1 MGMQFPPQ
9 LRRAPRAVLAAVVLC
24 GGFALISPA
33 RAVAATSDLSNPPGE
48 AGGLSNG
55 VPTASVDPAEL
66 QFDGS
71 EGGPVGGAAQGG
83 YVMASSDGKIYT
95 FGGAAAAGQPRDFR
109 LTKPVVDIAGTPSGL
124 GYWLVASDG
133 GIFTFGDAG
142 YFGSLGNL
150 RLNKPI
156 VGMAGTPNGRGYWL
170 VAADGG
176 IFSFGD
182 ATFHGS
188 TGDLVLK
195 ERITGMAATPTGRGY
210 WLVASDGG
218 IFSFGDA
225 AFKGSTG
232 NLTLTQPIVGM
243 AATATGNG
251 YWMVASDGG
260 IFCFGDATF
269 KGSTGNIRL
278 AEPIVGMAATATGN
292 GYWLGAADGGVFTFG
307 DAEFKGSMTAGLL
320 NGRIVGM
327 MPQGGDVRAPV
338 LRHLAFGPT
347 TIDTSNGPATVKFRA
362 NITDDLA
369 GHGLNPPSWRGEGE
383 TQVIFANPAGQ
394 LTHLGL
400 NVFFR
405 DSDRIAGDRLDGI
418 YRSYAVLPPN
428 SPPGIWR
435 LSSITMSDNVG
446 NRVNIDGAVLAQAG
460 FPTTFEQ
467 IGVGD
472 ADAPEV
478 VGLSVTPD
486 RIDTSLGPAEV
497 RVSARVVDH
506 GTGVASV
513 NAGVSNR
520 NTNTGG
526 FLQRVSGDEHDGVY
540 EGRLTIPRYA
550 HQGWWSAGVQV
561 IDNARN
567 LNGFG
572 ANFPSA
578 GFTQVAPGDENPPTV
593 VSVAITPPS
602 IDTSASAATVT
613 ATVHVTDDL
622 SGLTTTEGF
631 AEPWMSYQLFFLSP
645 SQQMVEGR
653 LRFVSGTARDALYE
667 ATVTVPRYSEQ
678 GTWRLNQISV
688 RDNALNWNYLQP
700 DVANPPTFEVVRTEN
715 RP

>member
-1 MGMQFPPQ
+1 MGMSFRPR
-9 LRRAPRAVLAAVVLC
+9 LRRAPRVVLAAVVLC
-24 GGFALISPA
+24 AGFALTSPS
-33 RAVAATSDLSNPPGE
+33 RAAADTSDPSGTT
-48 AGGLSNG
+48 GGVSNG
-55 VPTASVDPAEL
+55 IPTAAVDPADL
-66 QFDGS
+66 QFEGS
-71 EGGPVGGAAQGG
+71 GAAPVGGAAQGG
-83 YVMASSDGKIYT
+83 YLMASSDGKVYA
-95 FGGAAAAGQPRDFR
+95 FGGAVAGQPRDFR
-109 LTKPVVDIAGTPSGL
+109 LTKPVVDIAGTPSGQ

-156 VGMAGTPNGRGYWL
+156 VGMAGTPTGRGYWLVAADGGIFSFGDAAFHGSTGHLELRERITGMAATPTGRGYWL

-182 ATFHGS
+182 ATFRGS
-188 TGDLVLK
+188 TGH
-195 ERITGMAATPTGRGY
+195 
-210 WLVASDGG
+210 
-218 IFSFGDA
+218 
-225 AFKGSTG
+225 
-232 NLTLTQPIVGM
+232 LTLAQPIVGM

-269 KGSTGNIRL
+269 KGSTGNIPL
-278 AEPIVGMAATATGN
+278 AQPIVGMAATATGN

-307 DAEFKGSMTAGLL
+307 DAEFKGSMSAGLL

-347 TIDTSNGPATVKFRA
+347 KIDTSNGPAMIKFRA
-362 NITDDLA
+362 NITDDLS
-369 GHGLNPPSWRGEGE
+369 GHGVDPPSLRGEGE

-394 LTHLGL
+394 LPHLGL

-418 YRSYAVLPPN
+418 YRSYGVVPAN

-435 LSSITMSDNVG
+435 LSSITMSDAVG
-446 NRVNIDGAVLAQAG
+446 NRVSIDGAVLAQAG

-467 IGVGD
+467 VGAGD
-472 ADAPEV
+472 AEAPEV
-478 VGLSVTPD
+478 TALSVTPD
-486 RIDTSLGPAEV
+486 RIDTSQGPAEV
-497 RVSARVVDH
+497 RVSARVVDQ
-506 GTGVASV
+506 GSGVASV
-513 NAGVSNR
+513 NAGFNNR

-526 FLQRVSGDEHDGVY
+526 FLQLVSGDSHDGVY
-540 EGRLTIPRYA
+540 EGTVTIPRYA
-550 HQGWWSAGVQV
+550 HQGWWAAGVQV
-561 IDNARN
+561 LDGARN
-567 LNGFG
+567 INGFG
-572 ANFPSA
+572 ANFPST
-578 GFTQVAPGDENPPTV
+578 GFTQTGPGDENPPTV
-593 VSVAITPPS
+593 VSVAVSPPS
-602 IDTSASAATVT
+602 IDTSAGAATVT
-613 ATVHVTDDL
+613 ATVHVVDDL

-645 SQQMVEGR
+645 SHQMVEGW
-653 LRFVSGTARDALYE
+653 LRFVSGTERDALYE
-667 ATVTVPRYSEQ
+667 ATITVPRYSEQ
-678 GTWRLNQISV
+678 GIWRLNQISV

-700 DVANPPTFEVVRTEN
+700 NVANPPTFEVVRTEN

>member
-1 MGMQFPPQ
+1 MGMSLRPS
-9 LRRAPRAVLAAVVLC
+9 LRRAARVVLASLMLS
-24 GGFALISPA
+24 GGFALTSTS
-33 RAVAATSDLSNPPGE
+33 RAIAATSDFSNPPGTT
-48 AGGLSNG
+48 GGLSNG
-55 VPTASVDPAEL
+55 VQTAPVDPADL
-66 QFDGS
+66 QFEGS
-71 EGGPVGGAAQGG
+71 GDAPVGGTPQGG

-95 FGGAAAAGQPRDFR
+95 FGGAVAAEAPRDFR
-109 LTKPVVDIAGTPSGL
+109 LTKPVVDIAGTPSGQ

-156 VGMAGTPNGRGYWL
+156 VGMAATPTGQGYWL

-182 ATFHGS
+182 AAFHGS

-195 ERITGMAATPTGRGY
+195 ERITGMAATPTGQGY

-225 AFKGSTG
+225 SFKGSTG
-232 NLTLTQPIVGM
+232 NLTLAQPIVGM

-269 KGSTGNIRL
+269 KGSTGNVRL
-278 AEPIVGMAATATGN
+278 AQPIVGMAATATGN

-307 DAEFKGSMTAGLL
+307 DAEFKGSMAAGQL

-347 TIDTSNGPATVKFRA
+347 KIDTSNGPATIKFRA
-362 NITDDLA
+362 NITDDLS
-369 GHGLNPPSWRGEGE
+369 GHGVDPVLARGDRGE

-394 LTHLGL
+394 LTHLGV

-418 YRSYAVLPPN
+418 YRAYAVVPAN

-435 LSSITMSDNVG
+435 LSSITMSDAVG
-446 NRVNIDGAVLAQAG
+446 NRVSIDGAVLAQAG

-467 IGVGD
+467 VGAGD
-472 ADAPEV
+472 AEAPEV
-478 VGLSVTPD
+478 LGLTVTPD
-486 RIDTSLGPAEV
+486 QIDTSQAAAEV
-497 RVSARVVDH
+497 RVSARVVDR

-513 NAGVSNR
+513 NAGFNNR
-520 NTNTGG
+520 NTNAGG

-540 EGRLTIPRYA
+540 EGTVTIPRYA
-550 HQGWWSAGVQV
+550 HQGWWAAGLQV
-561 IDNARN
+561 LDGARN
-567 LNGFG
+567 INGFG
-572 ANFPSA
+572 PNFPTA
-578 GFTQVAPGDENPPTV
+578 GFTQTGPGDETPPRVVAVTV
-593 VSVAITPPS
+593 SPPS
-602 IDTSASAATVT
+602 IDTSADAATVT
-613 ATVHVTDDL
+613 VTVHATDDL
-622 SGLTTTEGF
+622 SGLATTAGF
-631 AEPWMSYQLFFLSP
+631 AESWMRYAVYFLSP
-645 SQQMVEGR
+645 SQQMVDGQ
-653 LRFVSGTARDALYE
+653 LHFVSGTPRDALYE
-667 ATVTVPRYSEQ
+667 ATITVPRYSEQ
-678 GTWRLNQISV
+678 GTWRLNQVSV
-688 RDNALNWNYLQP
+688 SDNALNWDYEFQIP
-700 DVANPPTFEVVRTEN
+700 ATFEVVRTEN